1 MVSEA
6 DPLGP
11 DSQGVA
17 DLSDRLMIFSC
28 DGHVGGPPDM
38 YLDYIEPRYR
48 ADLEALRAEND
59 EWTSYCYRHDDD
71 REGRYGVFDAS
82 KLLEELD
89 ADGVAGQLLLH
100 GHGLATTPFFGTSN
114 DPYPAELRAAGARA
128 YHRWLADYACE
139 GRGRLVPVADSGP
152 CLDLTDSVA
161 ELHRVADVGFSGVF
175 LPGSVYEP
183 QLPPHHDRYFDP
195 FWAACEDLDLVLV
208 LHAAF
213 GAEQGTVLGM
223 MRNKQRRKERLIAK
237 NPEFANLDLRSLT
250 AGELLELGG
259 GAPDDMMK
267 GFSLSARHAARK
279 AMSQML
285 LGGVF
290 DRFPRL
296 RMMLVELRADWI
308 PATLTQL
315 DALAGTKRGL
325 ALKPSE
331 YFQRNCW
338 VAPSS
343 PRPSEVAMRRE
354 IGIERF
360 MFATDY
366 PHPEGTW
373 PDTAAWIR
381 ATFRD
386 VPEDELRLML
396 GENALAC
403 LRLSHT
409 PFHEAAQRIGPSLAE
424 VTDAAADVDRAV
436 IDSFNKRS
444 GYASPPEQVDLSAIT
459 GWLGPDLIAVS

>member
-1 MVSEA
+1 
-6 DPLGP
+6 
-11 DSQGVA
+11 
-17 DLSDRLMIFSC
+17 MIFSC

-48 ADLEALRAEND
+48 ADLEALGAEND
-59 EWTSYCYRHDDD
+59 EWTSYCYRHADD
-71 REGRYGVFDAS
+71 RDGRYGVFEATR
-82 KLLEELD
+82 LLEELD

-128 YHRWLADYACE
+128 YHRWLADYAAD
-139 GRGRLVPVADSGP
+139 GHGRLVPVADCGP
-152 CLDLTDSVA
+152 CLDMADTVA
-161 ELHRVADVGFSGVF
+161 ELPRVAEAGFSGVF
-175 LPGSVYEP
+175 LPGSVHEP
-183 QLPPHHDRYFDP
+183 ELPPHHDRYFDP
-195 FWAACEDLDLVLV
+195 FWAACEDLGLVLV

-223 MRNKQRRKERLIAK
+223 MRNKQRMKERLIVK
-237 NPEFANLDLRSLT
+237 DSEFTKLDLRSLT

-267 GFSLSARHAARK
+267 GFGGSASHAARK

-290 DRFPRL
+290 DRFARL
-296 RMMLVELRADWI
+296 RMMLVELRADWV
-308 PATLTQL
+308 PATLAHL
-315 DALAGTKRGL
+315 DALAAGKRGL
-325 ALKPSE
+325 GMRPSE
-331 YFQRNCW
+331 YFHRNCW

-354 IGIERF
+354 IGIDRF
-360 MFATDY
+360 LFATDY

-373 PDTAAWIR
+373 PDTSAWLG
-381 ATFRD
+381 ATFRG

-403 LRLSHT
+403 LALDPA
-409 PFHEAAQRIGPSLAE
+409 PFIEATRRIGPSPAE
-424 VTDAAADVDRAV
+424 VTRHAVVDPGI
-436 IDSFNKRS
+436 IDGFNKRS
-444 GYASPPEQVDLSAIT
+444 GYASPPEQVDTAAIDS
-459 GWLGPDLIAVS
+459 WLTPDLVA